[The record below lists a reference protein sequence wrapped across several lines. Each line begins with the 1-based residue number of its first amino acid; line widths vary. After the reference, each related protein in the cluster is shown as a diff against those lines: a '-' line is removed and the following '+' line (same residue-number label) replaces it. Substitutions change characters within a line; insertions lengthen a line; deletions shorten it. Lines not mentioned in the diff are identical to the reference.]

1 MPTHFTNGVSD
12 VVTGNPLYELGV
24 LDPTKYHTFWDDF
37 DTTPIAAQWTLTAT
51 SAGSGTSAI
60 TVPDA
65 DGGLARITTA
75 ANENDGIYA
84 EWISETFKL
93 ESGKKTWLK
102 CRLSV
107 GDAAQSD
114 WLIGL
119 HSTDTTPHDATMRY
133 IFESVDGSAAVYFN
147 NDNNTTD
154 SDSSTVATMA
164 DDTFITLSAYYDGVT
179 SIQLFANDALVTT
192 MSSITVPA
200 AEMAVGFGYI
210 NGAAGAETA
219 DVDYILVIKER

>member
-1 MPTHFTNGVSD
+1 MPTHFSSGLSN

-24 LDPTKYHTFWDDF
+24 LDPTKYHTYWDDF

-65 DGGLARITTA
+65 DGGIARVTTA

-93 ESGKKTWLK
+93 ESGKKTWMK

-107 GDAAQSD
+107 GDAVQSD

-133 IFESVDGSAAVYFN
+133 IFESVDGSANVYFN
-147 NDNNTTD
+147 NDNDTTD
-154 SDSSTVATMA
+154 SDSSTLVTLT
-164 DDTFITLSAYYDGVT
+164 DDTFVTLAAYYDGGT
-179 SIQLFANDALVTT
+179 SIQLFVDDALVTT
-192 MSSITVPA
+192 MTGITVPA

-219 DVDYILVIKER
+219 DFDYIYVIKER

>member
-1 MPTHFTNGVSD
+1 MPTHFSSGVSN

-24 LDPTKYHTFWDDF
+24 LDPTKYHTYWDDF

-65 DGGLARITTA
+65 DGGIARVTTA

-93 ESGKKTWLK
+93 ESGKKTWMK

-107 GDAAQSD
+107 GDAVQSD

-133 IFESVDGSAAVYFN
+133 IFESVDGSANVYFN
-147 NDNNTTD
+147 NDNDTTD
-154 SDSSTVATMA
+154 SDSSTLVTLT
-164 DDTFITLSAYYDGVT
+164 DDTFVTLAAYYDGGT
-179 SIQLFANDALVTT
+179 SIQLFVDDASVTT
-192 MSSITVPA
+192 MTGITVPA

-219 DVDYILVIKER
+219 DFDYIYVIKER

>member
-65 DGGLARITTA
+65 DGGIARVTTA

-93 ESGKKTWLK
+93 ESGKKTWMK

-107 GDAAQSD
+107 GDAVQSD

-133 IFESVDGSAAVYFN
+133 IFESVDGSANVYFN
-147 NDNNTTD
+147 NDNDTTD
-154 SDSSTVATMA
+154 SDSSTLGTLT
-164 DDTFITLSAYYDGVT
+164 DDTFVTLAAYYDGGT
-179 SIQLFANDALVTT
+179 SIQLFVDDASVTT
-192 MSSITVPA
+192 MTGNTVPA

-219 DVDYILVIKER
+219 DFDYIYVIKER

>member
-1 MPTHFTNGVSD
+1 M
-12 VVTGNPLYELGV
+12 
-24 LDPTKYHTFWDDF
+24 
-37 DTTPIAAQWTLTAT
+37 
-51 SAGSGTSAI
+51 
-60 TVPDA
+60 
-65 DGGLARITTA
+65 R
-75 ANENDGIYA
+75 
-84 EWISETFKL
+84 
-93 ESGKKTWLK
+93 KKTWLK

-119 HSTDTTPHDATMRY
+119 HSTDTTPHDATLRY